1 MTVAQNARSSY
12 LKQFLSL
19 YRETWLGYLFVLPSL
34 IMVSILV
41 LYPTAQGVLMSLS
54 ERRLLYPDQSQ
65 WIGIGNY
72 VEMMTDPTF
81 RTALVNSVLL
91 TAVAVSLQYL
101 FGLGLALALKERLPG
116 IELFRS
122 LTMIPWVLPTIVM
135 VTVFNFMVQPN
146 FGSVNIVLDALGLP
160 TRYWLGDLTW
170 AFPIVVFM
178 HVWKNVPF
186 FAIALMAGL
195 LSVPDEMYEAAEMDG
210 AGRVQK
216 FRHVT
221 LPNISQVSM
230 IMIVLHVIYTFND
243 FTIVY
248 LSTGGGPLNRTE
260 VLATHVYKQAFL
272 QGALGYGAAIGVVM
286 LILMVVFTVVYIRL
300 EEVN

>member
-1 MTVAQNARSSY
+1 MTVSQDTRNAY

-72 VEMMTDPTF
+72 VEMIADPTF
-81 RTALVNSVLL
+81 QTALVNSVLL

-116 IELFRS
+116 IEIFRS

-135 VTVFNFMVQPN
+135 VTIFNFMVQPN
-146 FGSVNIVLDALGLP
+146 FGSVNIVLDSLGLP
-160 TRYWLGDLTW
+160 TKYWLGDLTW

-221 LPNISQVSM
+221 LPNISQISM

-260 VLATHVYKQAFL
+260 VLATHVYRQAFL

-286 LILMVVFTVVYIRL
+286 LILMIVFTVVYIRL
-300 EEVN
+300 EEVD

>member
-1 MTVAQNARSSY
+1 MTVAQDTRNAY

-72 VEMMTDPTF
+72 VEMIADPTF
-81 RTALVNSVLL
+81 QTALVNSVLL

-116 IELFRS
+116 IEIFRS

-135 VTVFNFMVQPN
+135 VTIFNFMVQPN
-146 FGSVNIVLDALGLP
+146 FGSVNIVLDSLGLP
-160 TRYWLGDLTW
+160 TKYWLGDLTW

-221 LPNISQVSM
+221 LPNISQISM

-260 VLATHVYKQAFL
+260 VLATHVYRQAFL

-286 LILMVVFTVVYIRL
+286 LILMIVFTVVYIRL
-300 EEVN
+300 EEVD